1 MEYEAKVSLLSPCY
15 NVSQYLPT
23 FLGSVLSQSY
33 LPYEVI
39 LVDDGST
46 DCTAEVIEQYRSAFE
61 EKGINYRYIWKEN
74 GGQASAIAKGLPLV
88 TGDYLIWPDSD
99 DFLLEDSIRKRVRY
113 MECHPD
119 CGIVRSN
126 GYIYDEKNTSKPIG
140 EISKRKKTRN
150 TLEDFVKFIV
160 PWCPGCYMIRMAA
173 LDHVNPE
180 RKIFCSVCG
189 QNIQMLLPLV
199 SVYPCHYL
207 DAFLFGYVIHEKS
220 HSHKKKTYEEA
231 SRHIDDMKEC
241 VDQTLKILHGDFSEY
256 IELHNSF
263 NRRVHFETAW
273 QYEDVCGMERY
284 EAEMRRHGAF
294 YVDYWIRKYI
304 PPKSKAAGM
313 IRYISAI
320 RRRIIR

>member
-1 MEYEAKVSLLSPCY
+1 
-15 NVSQYLPT
+15 
-23 FLGSVLSQSY
+23 
-33 LPYEVI
+33 
-39 LVDDGST
+39 
-46 DCTAEVIEQYRSAFE
+46 
-61 EKGINYRYIWKEN
+61 
-74 GGQASAIAKGLPLV
+74 
-88 TGDYLIWPDSD
+88 
-99 DFLLEDSIRKRVRY
+99 

-220 HSHKKKTYEEA
+220 HSH
-231 SRHIDDMKEC
+231 
-241 VDQTLKILHGDFSEY
+241 
-256 IELHNSF
+256 
-263 NRRVHFETAW
+263 
-273 QYEDVCGMERY
+273 
-284 EAEMRRHGAF
+284 
-294 YVDYWIRKYI
+294 
-304 PPKSKAAGM
+304 
-313 IRYISAI
+313 
-320 RRRIIR
+320 